1 MATLYFRL
9 NPHLYLRDPQQT
21 ELGQKI
27 INASVKLIDT
37 LGFEQFT
44 FKKLAEEIDSTEASV
59 YRYFENK
66 HRLLLY
72 LVGWY
77 WNWIEYRIDMHTSN
91 LPTPQA
97 KLKACI
103 HILASE
109 KKFDESFDFIDEAA
123 LHRIVIAEL
132 DKTYLT
138 KQVDSDNKEGLFGGF
153 KLLCKKIANWVTE
166 VNPAYP
172 YPNALVSTL
181 LLTAKQQIFFAAHL
195 PSLTNLG
202 KGIAEQ
208 HDALEKFLEQLVF
221 KSITQS
227 HA

>member
-1 MATLYFRL
+1 MATLYFKL

-77 WNWIEYRIDMHTSN
+77 WTWLEYRIDLFTSS
-91 LPTPQA
+91 LPTPVE
-97 KLKACI
+97 KLRACI
-103 HILASE
+103 RVVATE
-109 KKFDESFDFIDEAA
+109 KKFDDTVEFIDEVA
-123 LHRIVIAEL
+123 LHRIVVAEL

-138 KQVDSDNKEGLFGGF
+138 KQVDSDNREGLFGGF
-153 KLLCKKIANWVTE
+153 KLLCKKIGGWVSE

-172 YPNALVSTL
+172 YPQALVSTI
-181 LLTAKQQIFFAAHL
+181 LLTAKHQVFFSEHL
-195 PSLTNLG
+195 PSLTNLAKTSDRHG
-202 KGIAEQ
+202 E
-208 HDALEKFLEQLVF
+208 LERFLESLLF
-221 KSITQS
+221 KSIS
-227 HA
+227 

>member
-27 INASVKLIDT
+27 ISASVRLIDT

-66 HRLLLY
+66 HRLLQY

-77 WNWIEYRIDMHTSN
+77 WTWLEYRIDLSTSN
-91 LPTPQA
+91 LPTPHE

-103 HILASE
+103 KVVASE
-109 KKFDESFDFIDEAA
+109 KKFDDTFEFMDEVA
-123 LHRIVIAEL
+123 LHRIVVSEL

-138 KQVDSDNKEGLFGGF
+138 KQVDSDNKDGLFGGF
-153 KLLCKKIANWVTE
+153 KLLCKKISAWVSE
-166 VNPAYP
+166 INPTYAYP
-172 YPNALVSTL
+172 HTLVSTI
-181 LLTAKQQIFFAAHL
+181 LLTAKHQIFFAEHL
-195 PSLTNLG
+195 PSLTDLD
-202 KGIAEQ
+202 KTTSRHHQ
-208 HDALEKFLEQLVF
+208 LEKFLETLLL
-221 KSITQS
+221 KTIG
-227 HA
+227 